1 MAISNS
7 GLGRGLGSLI
17 PQKSAKQPLVV
28 RDEHDEIVPYNGGV
42 LMISPD
48 EVIANV
54 FQPRHKFTDYKLD
67 ELAASIREH
76 GIIQPLIVGSK
87 KNGKYELI
95 AGERRLRASKLA
107 GLKEVPV
114 VIKDVADQ
122 DKLELALIENIQRE
136 DLNPIDCAMS
146 YRRLIDEFKLTQEDV
161 AKKVGK
167 SRPVVANTLR
177 FLNLPEEIKLALIDG
192 KITEGH
198 AKYIIGIE
206 GEVKQMKLFRQ
217 ILHTGLTV
225 GDTSTEV
232 RKMGGTKQARVKI
245 NYLDKDKEFAIREFF
260 SAKAEIKRSG
270 KGGQIV
276 VHFYSDEELNGLMDK
291 IKNA

>member
-1 MAISNS
+1 MAIANS

-17 PQKSAKQPLVV
+17 PQKSANQSLAV
-28 RDEHDEIVPYNGGV
+28 RNENDEIVSYNGGV
-42 LMISPD
+42 LMISPE

-146 YRRLIDEFKLTQEDV
+146 YRRLVDEFKLTQEEV

-167 SRPVVANTLR
+167 SRPAVANTMR
-177 FLNLPEEIKLALIDG
+177 FLSLPEEIKLALIDG
-192 KITEGH
+192 KISEGH
-198 AKYIIGIE
+198 AKYIVGVE
-206 GEVKQMKLFRQ
+206 GEVKQMKLFRN
-217 ILHTGLTV
+217 ILHNNLTV
-225 GDTSTEV
+225 GDTGNET

-270 KGGQIV
+270 KGGQIIIS
-276 VHFYSDEELNGLMDK
+276 FYSDEELNGMMEK

>member
-1 MAISNS
+1 MAIPNS

-17 PQKSAKQPLVV
+17 PQKSAKQPLTV
-28 RDEHDEIVPYNGGV
+28 RDEHDDIVTYNGGV
-42 LMISPD
+42 LMISPE

-67 ELAASIREH
+67 ELAASIKEH

-87 KNGKYELI
+87 TNGKYELI
-95 AGERRLRASKLA
+95 AGERRLRASKMA
-107 GLKEVPV
+107 GLKEIPV
-114 VIKDVADQ
+114 VIKDVSNQ

-146 YRRLIDEFKLTQEDV
+146 YRRLMDEFKLTQDEV

-167 SRPVVANTLR
+167 SRPGVANTMR

-198 AKYIIGIE
+198 AKYIVGVE

-217 ILHTGLTV
+217 ILHNNLTV
-225 GDTSTEV
+225 GDTSTEI

-245 NYLDKDKEFAIREFF
+245 NYLDKDKEFAFREFF
-260 SAKAEIKRSG
+260 GAKVEIKRAGRGG
-270 KGGQIV
+270 KVIID
-276 VHFYSDEELNGLMDK
+276 FYSDEELKNIVDK
-291 IKNA
+291 IKKF

>member
-1 MAISNS
+1 MANS

-17 PQKSAKQPLVV
+17 PQKTIKQPLVA
-28 RDEHDEIVPYNGGV
+28 RDDNNEIIPVQGGV

-54 FQPRHKFTDYKLD
+54 FQPRHKFTDYKLE
-67 ELAASIREH
+67 ELAASIKEH

-95 AGERRLRASKLA
+95 AGERRLRASKIA

-114 VIKDVADQ
+114 VIKDVDDQ
-122 DKLELALIENIQRE
+122 NKLELALIENIQRE

-146 YRRLIDEFKLTQEDV
+146 YRRLMDEFNLTQEDV

-177 FLNLPEEIKLALIDG
+177 FLNLPEEIKLALIDN

-198 AKYIIGIE
+198 AKYIIGVE

-217 ILHTGLTV
+217 ILHSNLTV
-225 GDTSTEV
+225 SDTGAEI

-245 NYLDKDKEFAIREFF
+245 NYLDKDKEFTIREFF
-260 SAKAEIKRSG
+260 GAKVEIKRTG
-270 KGGQIV
+270 KGGKIIID
-276 VHFYSDEELNGLMDK
+276 FYSDEELREIINKMK
-291 IKNA
+291 K

>member
-1 MAISNS
+1 
-7 GLGRGLGSLI
+7 
-17 PQKSAKQPLVV
+17 
-28 RDEHDEIVPYNGGV
+28 
-42 LMISPD
+42 MINPD

-67 ELAASIREH
+67 ELAASIKEH
-76 GIIQPLIVGSK
+76 GVIQPLIVGSK

-114 VIKDVADQ
+114 IIKDVANQ
-122 DKLELALIENIQRE
+122 DKLEIALIENIQRE

-146 YRRLIDEFKLTQEDV
+146 YRRLIDEFNLTQDEV

-167 SRPVVANTLR
+167 SRPVITNTIR

-192 KITEGH
+192 KISEGH
-198 AKYIIGIE
+198 AKYILGVE

-217 ILHTGLTV
+217 ILHSGLTV
-225 GDTSTEV
+225 GDTSMEV

-245 NYLDKDKEFAIREFF
+245 NYLDKDKEFTIREFF

-270 KGGQIV
+270 KGGQIIIN
-276 VHFYSDEELNGLMDK
+276 FYSDDELAEMVAKL
-291 IKNA
+291 KNV

>member
-1 MAISNS
+1 MANP

-17 PQKSAKQPLVV
+17 PQKSIKQSLVV
-28 RDEHDEIVPYNGGV
+28 RDDNDEIVPYQGGGA

-67 ELAASIREH
+67 ELAASIKEH

-87 KNGKYELI
+87 KDGKYELI
-95 AGERRLRASKLA
+95 AGERRLRASKIA
-107 GLKEVPV
+107 GLKEIPV
-114 VIKDVADQ
+114 IIKDVDDQ

-146 YRRLIDEFKLTQEDV
+146 YRRLIDEFKLTQEEV

-198 AKYIIGIE
+198 AKYIIGVE

-217 ILHTGLTV
+217 ILHSGLTV
-225 GDTSTEV
+225 GDTGTEV

-245 NYLDKDKEFAIREFF
+245 NYLDKDKEFTIREFF

-276 VHFYSDEELNGLMDK
+276 INFYSDDELNGMIEK
-291 IKNA
+291 IKNS

>member
-17 PQKSAKQPLVV
+17 PQKSAKQPLTV
-28 RDEHDEIVPYNGGV
+28 RDENDDIVPYNGGV
-42 LMISPD
+42 LMVSPD

-67 ELAASIREH
+67 ELAASIKEH

-198 AKYIIGIE
+198 AKYIIGVE

-217 ILHTGLTV
+217 ILHSGLTV
-225 GDTSTEV
+225 GDTSNEV

-245 NYLDKDKEFAIREFF
+245 NYLDKDKEFTIREFF

-276 VHFYSDEELNGLMDK
+276 INFYSDDELNGMIDK
-291 IKNA
+291 LKNA

>member
-1 MAISNS
+1 MANT

-17 PQKSAKQPLVV
+17 PQKTIKQAATINSDGTETTSAQ
-28 RDEHDEIVPYNGGV
+28 GGV
-42 LMISPD
+42 LLISPD

-67 ELAASIREH
+67 ELAASIKEH

-114 VIKDVADQ
+114 IIKDVDNQ
-122 DKLELALIENIQRE
+122 DKLEIALIENIQRE

-146 YRRLIDEFKLTQEDV
+146 YRRLIDEFHLTQEDV

-177 FLNLPEEIKLALIDG
+177 FLNLPEEIKLALIDN

-198 AKYIIGIE
+198 AKYILGVE

-217 ILHTGLTV
+217 ILHANLTV
-225 GDTSTEV
+225 GDTGTEI

-245 NYLDKDKEFAIREFF
+245 NYLDKDKEFAFREFF
-260 SAKAEIKRSG
+260 GSKVEIKRTG
-270 KGGQIV
+270 KGGKVIID
-276 VHFYSDEELNGLMDK
+276 FYSDDELRGFIDK
-291 IKNA
+291 IKK

>member
-1 MAISNS
+1 MPNT

-17 PQKSAKQPLVV
+17 PQKPIKPLTNSNDGGVNNATEV
-28 RDEHDEIVPYNGGV
+28 QAGGV
-42 LMISPD
+42 LMISPE

-67 ELAASIREH
+67 ELAASIKEH

-87 KNGKYELI
+87 KDGKYELI

-114 VIKDVADQ
+114 IIKDVDNQ

-146 YRRLIDEFKLTQEDV
+146 YRRLMDEFKLTQEDV

-167 SRPVVANTLR
+167 SRPAVANTLR
-177 FLNLPEEIKLALIDG
+177 FLNLPEEVRLALIDG
-192 KITEGH
+192 KISEGH
-198 AKYIIGIE
+198 AKYIVGVE

-217 ILHTGLTV
+217 ILHSNLTV
-225 GDTSTEV
+225 GDTSAEI
-232 RKMGGTKQARVKI
+232 RKMGGTKMARVKI
-245 NYLDKDKEFAIREFF
+245 NYLDKDKEFAFREFF
-260 SAKAEIKRSG
+260 GAKVEIKRTG
-270 KGGQIV
+270 KGGKIV
-276 VHFYSDEELNGLMDK
+276 IDFYSDEELKNIVEK
-291 IKNA
+291 IK